1 MRDELNQYEMMEER
15 LRREL
20 SKYEA
25 SFEPDDWMLME
36 EKLDEADASY
46 FAFARHP
53 YFRLAAAALFLLT
66 SLYGI
71 ESWINNYFPT
81 SIDNNG
87 YTHTTS
93 IDDNTPKSSN
103 KALTTINANSN
114 SIGENGYDHNKE
126 SSISNEAIPVGNESN
141 TVIAFTNTSPNYS
154 AVSNNDWHS
163 YLTGGGIINNQND
176 RLNEGQLG
184 DSFTSLAAYSER
196 TMSRLPIAIPYNEAL
211 VQMEDRTIRK
221 KRRMPGKRTV
231 RTKIT
236 RSLTPKIPESN
247 HSKVSIGIY
256 ASADRN
262 FLDFSSSMQGGTSS
276 GIEVKIKPKEE
287 GHFSFVTGVGYSRK
301 KFKTEDVPNNPLM
314 SFLRSESFGSQNENT
329 TSTFTS
335 EMEVVEVPLLVQ
347 YALGKQSK
355 KVQPYVEAGTTIYVP
370 VNQQYTYRSTSNWDQ
385 VYTAQIPPNQNV
397 DEGTGYISE
406 ANVGLEI
413 RGEHKNGSNKP
424 YLGIANVNAGVN
436 VKLSKRVNVH
446 VEGQVKGSLGK
457 HKLDRSIPET
467 ELNIGLT
474 GNNPISENNF
484 NNRKGLYTL
493 GLQLG
498 VSCAL

>member
-46 FAFARHP
+46 FAFASHP

-66 SLYGI
+66 SLYGV
-71 ESWINNYFPT
+71 ESLISTYFSTSNDNYTHITPIDRDNQKKDET
-81 SIDNNG
+81 IKSIVNSSGISNENG
-87 YTHTTS
+87 YEYNNESSINKATTS
-93 IDDNTPKSSN
+93 IGNSTDVDIALNIQTNYRDSSN
-103 KALTTINANSN
+103 KNWNSYSTEEQEFEIQSEKLN
-114 SIGENGYDHNKE
+114 GQKSSENF
-126 SSISNEAIPVGNESN
+126 I
-141 TVIAFTNTSPNYS
+141 
-154 AVSNNDWHS
+154 
-163 YLTGGGIINNQND
+163 
-176 RLNEGQLG
+176 
-184 DSFTSLAAYSER
+184 SLAAHSER
-196 TMSRLPIAIPYNEAL
+196 RMSRLPIAIPFNENL
-211 VQMEDRTIRK
+211 VQIEDRIIRK

-236 RSLTPKIPESN
+236 HSLTSSPSVPKSN
-247 HSKVSIGIY
+247 QSKVSIGLYTSI
-256 ASADRN
+256 DKN
-262 FLDFSSSMQGGTSS
+262 FLDFSTTMQSGVSS
-276 GIEVKIKPKEE
+276 GIEVKIKPKED
-287 GHFSFVTGVGYSRK
+287 GKFSLITGVGYSRK

-314 SFLRSESFGSQNENT
+314 SFLRLGGFGDRTENT

-347 YALGKQSK
+347 YTFGKESK
-355 KVQPYVEAGTTIYVP
+355 KVQPYIEAGTMVYIP
-370 VNQQYTYRSTSNWDQ
+370 INQQYTYRSTSSWNQ
-385 VYTAQIPPNQNV
+385 TYTSQIPPNQIGG
-397 DEGTGYISE
+397 DGTGHVSE

-413 RGEHKNGSNKP
+413 RGEHKNGSSKP

-436 VKLSKRVNVH
+436 VQLSKRVNAH
-446 VEGQVKGSLGK
+446 IEGQVKGSLGK

-467 ELNIGLT
+467 ELNIGLSG
-474 GNNPISENNF
+474 GNTISENNF